1 MARMRRLQDQGN
13 RLDGIRA
20 GLIIT
25 LAVAGVSG
33 ISPIAWARVTPWT
46 IKESIAPASPAG
58 QTIRPTW
65 RTTKLGKILVI
76 GQRIQIPQPIVFE
89 IIKAALKR
97 PWSSASKDRNQVV
110 CRFRYNLG
118 SHLKD
123 RAVLYCQTNNEHFQ
137 REARH
142 PYHRRFLDFGTL
154 ATFIGPLTFEEFQT
168 DQLHLVDPNRFKRLF
183 AKLPPARSRYTLEV
197 TDHGHPVSEWF
208 MNRGQLVKVIYFKKQ
223 QPSSVG
229 VLSHPKNSTE

>member
-13 RLDGIRA
+13 RLGGIRA

-25 LAVAGVSG
+25 LAVAGISG

-46 IKESIAPASPAG
+46 IKESIAPARLAG
-58 QTIRPTW
+58 QTIRPIW
-65 RTTKLGKILVI
+65 RPTKLGKILVI
-76 GQRIQIPQPIVFE
+76 GQKVQIPQPIVFE

-97 PWSSASKDRNQVV
+97 PWSSASRDRNQVV

-118 SHLKD
+118 SHLRD

-142 PYHRRFLDFGTL
+142 FFMNVEKPGNIPT
-154 ATFIGPLTFEEFQT
+154 ISGPEEYQEFQT

-208 MNRGQLVKVIYFKKQ
+208 MNRGQLVKVVYFKR
-223 QPSSVG
+223 
-229 VLSHPKNSTE
+229 